1 MATPDKTTFEI
12 INPSGFTTFTFP
24 NPSDSTTSHLRVAVL
39 DSPLQVA
46 ADPPR
51 VATMLVPK
59 HRHSDWIFSTHSGH
73 LHLLLSSPG
82 ISRLILIG
90 DSSHHSPPIYR
101 RPLKDD
107 TSCDDELRV
116 SLKPLFLALS
126 PKSCFEHGI
135 PEIPILSYEDNLI
148 SSLVLEKC
156 VGSLVGEMVVEDVEI
171 DIGGEVSKREF
182 RRRLRFKRMPNLVQ
196 TEMRIV
202 PKMGFGLDCVG
213 IGQVEFRLDDS
224 VLVHSY
230 LVPMVASLSL
240 AASYIHGRIQSG
252 VRPKALC
259 LGVGGGALLGFL
271 RTQLVFQVVGVEAD
285 EEVLRVSRRYFG
297 RDDGEHIKV
306 CVGDALEFI
315 DKLAGAFVVEDGCDV
330 GSGNDVDTTFDVIMV
345 DLDSSDARD
354 GLIAPPLEFVT
365 KHVLLSVRSI
375 LSDNGIVAINV
386 IPPNTSF
393 YKTLIHGFRDVFNE
407 LYEIDVGNGENF
419 ILIAVTSPLMP
430 SSHCE
435 NCFLNKLGKAI
446 SGAYLNSIKKI

>member
-1 MATPDKTTFEI
+1 MAILDNTTFEMI
-12 INPSGFTTFTFP
+12 SPSRFTTFTFP
-24 NPSDSTTSHLRVAVL
+24 NPCDSTTSLLRVAVL
-39 DSPLQVA
+39 DSPFQLA

-51 VATMLVPK
+51 VAVMLVPK

-82 ISRLILIG
+82 ISRLILIA
-90 DSSHHSPPIYR
+90 DSSHDSPSIYR

-107 TSCDDELRV
+107 TSCGDELGV

-126 PKSCFEHGI
+126 PKSCFKHGI
-135 PEIPILSYEDNLI
+135 PEIPIFSYEDNLI

-156 VGSLVGEMVVEDVEI
+156 FGCLVGEMVVEDVEI
-171 DIGGEVSKREF
+171 DIGGQVSTREF
-182 RRRLRFKRMPNLVQ
+182 RRRLRFKRMPNLIQ
-196 TEMRIV
+196 TEVRIV

-240 AASYIHGRIQSG
+240 AAPYIQGRIRSG

-271 RTQLVFQVVGVEAD
+271 RTQLGFQVVGVEAD
-285 EEVLRVSRRYFG
+285 EEVLRVSRQYFG
-297 RDDGEHIKV
+297 LDDGEHIKV
-306 CVGDALEFI
+306 CVGDALKVI
-315 DKLAGAFVVEDGCDV
+315 DKLAGACEVEVGCDV
-330 GSGNDVDTTFDVIMV
+330 GSGNDVDTKFDVIMV

-354 GLIAPPLEFVT
+354 GLIAPPLEFVR
-365 KHVLLSVRSI
+365 KHILLSARSV
-375 LSDNGIVAINV
+375 LSDNGIIAINV

-393 YKTLIHGFRDVFNE
+393 YKTLIHEFRDVFNE
-407 LYEIDVGNGENF
+407 LYQIDVRNGENF
-419 ILIAVTSPLMP
+419 ILIAVASPLRP
-430 SSHCE
+430 SSDCE